1 MDIGNKIRAY
11 REVCGLSQEELASKI
26 YVSRQTI
33 SNWETGKQY
42 PDIQNVLLLSVLFG
56 VSVDELIKGDLEA
69 MKAKLSDKKVN
80 AAMSA
85 YTWVMLIAAA
95 LGAMSIGL
103 VIYFEQSTLIILVP
117 IICFAVMFI
126 SASQVERIKKRK
138 NLRTYAE
145 IVAFT
150 DGQDVEEQRQKRDPA
165 KNRLEKLMIVGGFA
179 VVVCMIALVSVFIFA
194 IFK

>member
-11 REVCGLSQEELASKI
+11 REVRGLSQEELASKI

-80 AAMSA
+80 TAMSA
-85 YTWVMLIAAA
+85 YTWVMLIAAV
-95 LGAMSIGL
+95 LGTMSIGL

-179 VVVCMIALVSVFIFA
+179 VVVCMIALVSVFIFV